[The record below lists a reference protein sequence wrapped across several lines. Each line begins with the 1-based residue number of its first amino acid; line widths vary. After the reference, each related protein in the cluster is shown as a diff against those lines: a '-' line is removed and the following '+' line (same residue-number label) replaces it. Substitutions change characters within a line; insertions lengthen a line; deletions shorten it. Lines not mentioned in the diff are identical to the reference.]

1 MLWTRLIPTAPH
13 NRADRRKE
21 GTMNREQ
28 TTLRLPPEL
37 LEKLRQQ
44 AREMG
49 ISVNE
54 LILILIDKGFQSLR
68 K

>member
-1 MLWTRLIPTAPH
+1 
-13 NRADRRKE
+13 
-21 GTMNREQ
+21 MNREQ

-44 AREMG
+44 AQEMG

-54 LILILIDKGFQSLR
+54 LILILIDKGFRYLR